1 MVGLFNKNSK
11 EPKEKNILQK
21 RKDLRKLVN
30 QKQYD
35 DALKLGLEIL
45 QKTQEEQNVFFIV
58 GGIYYM
64 RNQYQTAIPYFEK
77 ALDIGA
83 YDIEVLTLKAN
94 SHYFLGDP
102 KKAIACCKKIKEID
116 PKNKAVA
123 ELLSKI
129 K

>member
-1 MVGLFNKNSK
+1 MVGLFSK
-11 EPKEKNILQK
+11 KPKEKNTFQK
-21 RKDLRKLVN
+21 RKDLRKLVK
-30 QKQYD
+30 QKKYD

-45 QKTQEEQNVFFIV
+45 QKAPYEQNVLFIV
-58 GGIYYM
+58 GGIHYM

-83 YDIEVLTLKAN
+83 YDVEVLILKAN
-94 SHYFLGDP
+94 SHYFLGEP
-102 KKAIACCKKIKEID
+102 KKAITCCEKVKEID